1 MRPAQPESPKR
12 PWPRRIERAILGAA
26 MGVIAFVIERRV
38 LKSIRKGGGK
48 EAKPDADQRGLQ
60 GGLGKDGIA
69 VQPKMKRLAVP
80 SEEIDH

>member
-1 MRPAQPESPKR
+1 MSPPTKAAPPKR

-26 MGVIAFVIERRV
+26 MGVIAFIIERRV
-38 LKSIRKGGGK
+38 LKSIRKGATK
-48 EAKPDADQRGLQ
+48 EHTDGEQRGLQ

-80 SEEIDH
+80 PEKIDH